1 MKISKSSRSLIPH
14 IGHRFKDPNLLV
26 LALTHRSYGAQ
37 NNERL
42 EFLGDAILNFTI
54 GEALYHQFIDASEG
68 ELSRLRA
75 LLVSGETLAEV
86 ALELNVGEHLKLGE
100 GEIRSGGSKRA
111 SILADAVEAIIGAV
125 YLDADMDAAKS
136 CVLDWYRTRL
146 AAISLHSTDKDPKTQ
161 LQEWLQARKQPLP
174 AYDLV
179 STSGEMHCQT
189 FTVSCTVSVLKEPTQ
204 ASAASRRA
212 AEKKAA
218 AEMLIRL
225 EIKPNG

>member
-1 MKISKSSRSLIPH
+1 MKISKSSRSLTPH

-54 GEALYHQFIDASEG
+54 GEVLYHQFIDASEG

-86 ALELNVGEHLKLGE
+86 ALELNVGEHLNLGE
-100 GEIRSGGSKRA
+100 GEIKSGGSKRA

-146 AAISLHSTDKDPKTQ
+146 AAISLRSTDKDPKTQ

-179 STSGEMHCQT
+179 STSGEMHRQT
-189 FTVSCTVSVLKEPTQ
+189 FTVSCTVSVLKEPTK

-225 EIKPNG
+225 EIKSNG